1 MPHLALLIGIGDGAG
16 FQLLHRC
23 ERLVHSRLQLLQVG
37 GVHMHPADVEPDA
50 QIIVIPAEIAEP
62 LPLNM
67 SVGSVEIRK
76 AHAGRTVQSCR
87 TYPES
92 DGMPTGKDTTASFMS
107 SSADPISIP
116 HG

>member
-1 MPHLALLIGIGDGAG
+1 MTHLTLLIGIGYSAS
-16 FQLLHRC
+16 FQFLHRS
-23 ERLVHSRLQLLQVG
+23 EGLVHPRLQLLQVAR
-37 GVHMHPADVEPDA
+37 VHMHPADVEPDA
-50 QIIVIPAEIAEP
+50 QIIVIPTEIAEP

-76 AHAGRTVQSCR
+76 AHAGRTMRSCR

-116 HG
+116 YG

>member
-1 MPHLALLIGIGDGAG
+1 MTHLTLLIGIGDGASL
-16 FQLLHRC
+16 QLLHC
-23 ERLVHSRLQLLQVG
+23 NEGLVHPRLQLLQVAR
-37 GVHMHPADVEPDA
+37 VHMHPADVEPDA
-50 QIIVIPAEIAEP
+50 QIIVIPTEIAEP

-107 SSADPISIP
+107 PSANPFSIP

>member
-23 ERLVHSRLQLLQVG
+23 ERLVHSRLQLLQIG
-37 GVHMHPADVEPDA
+37 RVHMHPADVEPDA

-92 DGMPTGKDTTASFMS
+92 DGMPG
-107 SSADPISIP
+107 
-116 HG
+116 